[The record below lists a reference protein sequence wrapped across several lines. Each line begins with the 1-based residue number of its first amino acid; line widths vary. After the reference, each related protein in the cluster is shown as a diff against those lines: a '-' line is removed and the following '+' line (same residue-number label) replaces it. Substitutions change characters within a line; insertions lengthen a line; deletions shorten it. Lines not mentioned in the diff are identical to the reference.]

1 MSRPVGQYV
10 LPASPSWYSRCRH
23 VLKGVFFAGTGAHTA
38 SETVGL
44 WHSRTMNTPERT
56 FQVLDPQVWE
66 ILRSSHAAYQSG
78 TSPVYDEV
86 LTEVAEKI
94 RTTASIGKADIGA
107 LLFWKR
113 LRADTPWVRELMTKP
128 EQDVRAVTAKAV
140 AAVNDQSLTVP
151 EAASA
156 GRGELSSLPGFKT
169 GDALASALL
178 LAAAPRRM
186 AVYDD
191 RAQAG
196 LETLGLSLSAARGR
210 YGRYM
215 ELVEDL
221 RTTANMHG
229 LAWTARDVDTA
240 LFWLGRPSKTP
251 TGGEAHPAAPDRI
264 DEG

>member
-1 MSRPVGQYV
+1 
-10 LPASPSWYSRCRH
+10 
-23 VLKGVFFAGTGAHTA
+23 
-38 SETVGL
+38 
-44 WHSRTMNTPERT
+44 MNTPERT

-94 RTTASIGKADIGA
+94 RATASIGKADIGA

-113 LRADTPWVRELMTKP
+113 LRADTTWVRELMTRP
-128 EQDVRAVTAKAV
+128 EQDVRTVTAKAV

-178 LAAAPRRM
+178 LAAAPGRM

-191 RAQAG
+191 RAQAA

-215 ELVEDL
+215 ALVEDL
-221 RTTANMHG
+221 RTTANMQGH
-229 LAWTARDVDTA
+229 AWTARDVDTA
-240 LFWLGRPSKTP
+240 LFWLGGPSKTQP
-251 TGGEAHPAAPDRI
+251 GGEAHPTGPDRI

>member
-1 MSRPVGQYV
+1 M
-10 LPASPSWYSRCRH
+10 
-23 VLKGVFFAGTGAHTA
+23 T
-38 SETVGL
+38 
-44 WHSRTMNTPERT
+44 TPERT

-94 RTTASIGKADIGA
+94 RATASIGKADIGA

-113 LRADTPWVRELMTKP
+113 LRADTTWVRELMTRP
-128 EQDVRAVTAKAV
+128 DQDVRAVTAKAV

-178 LAAAPRRM
+178 LAAAPGRM

-196 LETLGLSLSAARGR
+196 LETLGLSLSAARAGMDATWSWWKICAPR
-210 YGRYM
+210 
-215 ELVEDL
+215 
-221 RTTANMHG
+221 RTCTGTHG
-229 LAWTARDVDTA
+229 LRGTLIPRFFGSAGLQRRSPEARPIPQP
-240 LFWLGRPSKTP
+240 R
-251 TGGEAHPAAPDRI
+251 TGKMKAECRTECPCRS
-264 DEG
+264 

>member
-1 MSRPVGQYV
+1 MPTRS
-10 LPASPSWYSRCRH
+10 
-23 VLKGVFFAGTGAHTA
+23 
-38 SETVGL
+38 
-44 WHSRTMNTPERT
+44 
-56 FQVLDPQVWE
+56 FQVLNPEAWE
-66 ILRSSHAAYQSG
+66 KLRASHAAYQVG

-86 LTEVAEKI
+86 LAEVADRI
-94 RTTASIGKADIGA
+94 RTTGAIGKADIGA

-113 LRADTPWVRELMTKP
+113 LRADTAWVRELMTKP

-178 LAAAPRRM
+178 LAAAPGRM

-191 RAQAG
+191 RAHTG
-196 LETLGLSLSAARGR
+196 LKALGLSLTAARGR

-221 RTTANMHG
+221 RSTANLHG
-229 LAWTARDVDTA
+229 HAWSARDVDIA
-240 LFWLGRPSKTP
+240 LFWLGGHGSRS
-251 TGGEAHPAAPDRI
+251 
-264 DEG
+264 

>member
-1 MSRPVGQYV
+1 M
-10 LPASPSWYSRCRH
+10 
-23 VLKGVFFAGTGAHTA
+23 
-38 SETVGL
+38 
-44 WHSRTMNTPERT
+44 
-56 FQVLDPQVWE
+56 
-66 ILRSSHAAYQSG
+66 LRGSHAAYQSG

-86 LTEVAEKI
+86 LIEVADRI

-113 LRADTPWVRELMTKP
+113 LRADTTWVRELMTTP

-140 AAVNDQSLTVP
+140 AAVNDESLTVP

-156 GRGELSSLPGFKT
+156 GRRELAALPGFKT

-178 LAAAPRRM
+178 LAAAPGRM
-186 AVYDD
+186 AIYDD
-191 RAQAG
+191 RAQTG

-221 RTTANMHG
+221 RSTANLHRH
-229 LAWTARDVDTA
+229 AWTARDVDTA
-240 LFWLGRPSKTP
+240 LFWLGGQK
-251 TGGEAHPAAPDRI
+251 
-264 DEG
+264 